1 MHFAEDKVD
10 APFFITNYQ
19 DGRLITASAT
29 FESPVVLFQDQAY
42 MDCLPPTLQQLKQ
55 NHIEALAGHAPQLIL
70 LGTGAT
76 QIFPDVALFVP
87 LFQKQ
92 IGFEIMSTHSAAR
105 TYNLLIAE
113 GRAVLAA
120 VFL

>member
-10 APFFITNYQ
+10 APFFITGYQ
-19 DGRLITASAT
+19 DGKLITASAT

-42 MDCLPPTLQQLKQ
+42 TNYLPPTLDQLNQ
-55 NHIEALAGHAPQLIL
+55 NHIETLAQRTPQLVL

-92 IGFEIMSTHSAAR
+92 IGFEIMSTDAAAR

-120 VFL
+120 FFL